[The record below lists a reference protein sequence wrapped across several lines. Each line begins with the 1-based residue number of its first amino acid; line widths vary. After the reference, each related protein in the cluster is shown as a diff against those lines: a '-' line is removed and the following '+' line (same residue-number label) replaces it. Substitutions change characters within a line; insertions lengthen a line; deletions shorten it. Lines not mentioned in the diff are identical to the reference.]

1 MQANPVLA
9 EVIRGNWIENIHRGA
24 YCVTDA
30 AGKVIAASGDIE
42 RPVFPRSAIKSMQAL
57 ALFQSGA
64 VEKFKLDDE
73 AIALACASHDG
84 EPEHVAGVQRFLEA
98 IGCTVDDL
106 ECGAH
111 APTNPAA
118 RKALFASGET
128 PTAIFN
134 NCSGKHAGM
143 LAVAKA
149 LGVPTEN
156 YTNREHPVQQL
167 VRAGVEAVIGE
178 NLTTDRCGTDGCS
191 IPTWAAP
198 LRAFAQGFARMN
210 TGEGL
215 SPEIAAASSRIFS
228 AASTHPFLVRGTGTL
243 DTDLMTAFD
252 GRLMLKIG
260 AEGVFCG
267 AVRDSDIG
275 FALKIDDGNMKA
287 AEVVIAALLLA
298 IAHPSETERAALETR
313 AAFSFS
319 NWRKLQVGKITA
331 TDAAYPLI

>member
-9 EVIRGNWIENIHRGA
+9 EVVRGNWIENIHRGA
-24 YCVTDA
+24 YCVADSS
-30 AGKVIAASGDIE
+30 GKVIASSGDIE
-42 RPVFPRSAIKSMQAL
+42 RAIFPRSAIKSMQAL

-64 VEKFKLDDE
+64 VEKFGLDDE

-84 EPEHVAGVQRFLEA
+84 EPGHVAGVQRMLDK
-98 IGCTVDDL
+98 IGCTIEDL

-111 APTNPAA
+111 APTNPDA
-118 RKALFASGET
+118 RKALFASGEK
-128 PTAIFN
+128 PTAIVN

-149 LGVPTEN
+149 LDVPIEN
-156 YTNREHPVQQL
+156 YTSRDHAVQQL
-167 VRAGVEAVIGE
+167 VRAGVEEVIGE
-178 NLTTDRCGTDGCS
+178 SLTTDRCGTDGCS

-198 LRAFAQGFARMN
+198 IRAFAQGFARMN
-210 TGEGL
+210 AGTGL
-215 SPEIAAASSRIFS
+215 CPEIASASQRIFAAASNN
-228 AASTHPFLVRGTGTL
+228 PFLVRGSDTL
-243 DTDLMTAFD
+243 DTNVMTAFE

-267 AVRDSDIG
+267 AVRDSGLG

-287 AEVVIAALLLA
+287 AEVVVSALLLA
-298 IAHPSETERAALETR
+298 IAHPNEAERAELEKQAGHR
-313 AAFSFS
+313 MF
-319 NWRKLQVGKITA
+319 NWRKLEVGKVTA